1 MLTMAATAL
10 SGMWK
15 KPGKGRAQ
23 FSSSSTSQS
32 GDEFWLQGMDPENN
46 VTQQYV
52 QGRLPALRGVVESR
66 RSRRRGGE
74 FEDRGWQEKTMDHE
88 FDFVIV
94 PSDGC
99 CMSGSESDDSDYSVG
114 WFEPHSANFTDNEDE
129 EKFQVLVPSYRSTAI
144 QLSPRGTTNSSN
156 NSTKSDSSKDSS
168 TPPWASLLSN
178 LTHYT
183 NSDMQKQL
191 ELWLQSLTSNN

>member
-1 MLTMAATAL
+1 MLAMAATAL

-15 KPGKGRAQ
+15 KPGGRAQ
-23 FSSSSTSQS
+23 FSSATSQS
-32 GDEFWLQGMDPENN
+32 GEEFWLQGMEAEKN

-52 QGRLPALRGVVESR
+52 QGRLPALCGVVESK
-66 RSRRRGGE
+66 RSRRRGRE
-74 FEDRGWQEKTMDHE
+74 LEDRSWQEKKRDHE

-94 PSDGC
+94 PPDGC
-99 CMSGSESDDSDYSVG
+99 YLSGSDSDDSDYSVG

-144 QLSPRGTTNSSN
+144 QLSSN
-156 NSTKSDSSKDSS
+156 NNSTTKSDSKESS